1 MILRTTLDWGRVMQ
15 YVGKQLAAVACT
27 SVALTVLVHGYD
39 FRAVALPNF
48 PISLYAASLGIF
60 LGFRNNSAYDRWWEA
75 RNIWGTVVNAS
86 RTLVRQ
92 SIVFGDREFA
102 KEMASLLIAFV
113 HSLRLHLRRQDPT
126 EELKR
131 ILSEED
137 ERYVLPFANRPNAIL
152 TRLGLWVCDGHK
164 QGLYGENRLVAL
176 EATLARLTDCLGGCE
191 RIKNTPMIRQYDYIP
206 KVLVYGLIAVLPF
219 ALVANLGWYTAP
231 VAVVVSF
238 LFLSLD
244 TIGRNVEAPFESTIN
259 DIPMTA
265 LSTAIEID
273 LLQMLGERE
282 GLPEPVQPVEGI
294 LY

>member
-27 SVALTVLVHGYD
+27 SVAVTILVHHYR
-39 FRAVALPNF
+39 FKVIALPNF

-92 SIVFGDREFA
+92 SIVFGDKEFA
-102 KEMASLLIAFV
+102 REMASLLIAFV
-113 HSLRLHLRRQDPT
+113 HSLRLHLRRENPIP
-126 EELKR
+126 ELKR
-131 ILSEED
+131 ILTPED
-137 ERYVLPFANRPNAIL
+137 LNFVLAFANLPNAVL
-152 TRLGLWVCDGHK
+152 TRLGYLVCEGHT

-176 EATLARLTDCLGGCE
+176 EGTLARLTDCLGGCE

-206 KVLVYGLIAVLPF
+206 KVLVYVLLAVLPF
-219 ALVANLGWYTAP
+219 ALVSSLSWYTTP
-231 VAVVVSF
+231 VVVVISF

-244 TIGRNVEAPFESTIN
+244 TIGRNVEAPFENTIN
-259 DIPMTA
+259 DVPMSA
-265 LSTAIEID
+265 LSTNIEID
-273 LLQMLGERE
+273 LRQMLGERND
-282 GLPEPVQPVEGI
+282 LPEPVKPIDGI